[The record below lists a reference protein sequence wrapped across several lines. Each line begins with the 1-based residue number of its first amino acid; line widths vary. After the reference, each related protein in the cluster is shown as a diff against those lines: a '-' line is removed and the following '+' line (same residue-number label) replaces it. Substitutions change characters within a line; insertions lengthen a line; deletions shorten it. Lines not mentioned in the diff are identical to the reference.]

1 MIIQDKKGRFDGAL
15 NSLRTLRFRD
25 VLKWKLLHPY
35 SLPKPHSKLVVKEEH
50 EKLISS
56 NDYLC
61 WFGHASFLLQ
71 LGGKHIL
78 IDPVFG
84 DIPFYKRDI
93 PAPYTPAMLPNIDFL
108 LLSHTHYDHFD
119 ASSLMQIGKYTKQAL
134 LPLQMGRLLK
144 RTVKSDIVCTELNW
158 FERYEKDDLAVT
170 LVPAKHWSR
179 RGIFDTNVVLWGGF
193 VIEYMGK
200 TIYFAGDTAFDTHF
214 EAIGSCFDIDIA
226 ILPIGAYR
234 PREVMKHNHLNPQ
247 EAYDAFKML
256 GAKQMIPMHYGT
268 FKLSDEPLDEPL
280 AWLRNIAD
288 STMDN
293 IKILDVGEVYTI

>member
-15 NSLRTLRFRD
+15 NSLRTLHFRD

-35 SLPKPHSKLVVKEEH
+35 SLPKPHSKLVVKEEY

-61 WFGHASFLLQ
+61 WLGHASFLLQ

-119 ASSLMQIGKYTKQAL
+119 ASSLMKIGKYTKQAL

-193 VIEYMGK
+193 VIEYRGK
-200 TIYFAGDTAFDTHF
+200 TVYFAGDTAFDTHF

-234 PREVMKHNHLNPQ
+234 PAEVMKHNHLNPQ

>member
-15 NSLRTLRFRD
+15 NSLRTLHFRD

-35 SLPKPHSKLVVKEEH
+35 SLPKPHSKLVVKEEY

-61 WFGHASFLLQ
+61 WLGHASFLLQ

-119 ASSLMQIGKYTKQAL
+119 ASSLMKIGKYTKQAL

-193 VIEYMGK
+193 VIEYRGK
-200 TIYFAGDTAFDTHF
+200 TVYFAGDTAFDTHF

-226 ILPIGAYR
+226 ILPIGAYS
-234 PREVMKHNHLNPQ
+234 PAEVMKHNHLNPQ